1 MFTTMKK
8 FLVLSLLL
16 ISIASFGQDAKEII
30 GKPIKIDNLLVAQHD
45 FREAMQWDDA
55 KSSCKALG
63 IGWRLPTKTELNIL
77 YMNRRKLGKV
87 SDKDGY
93 WTSSA
98 VPSRLWDPK
107 WTAEQIGEGIAWR
120 KYFTSGIQGYVSMS
134 NDKCVVRAVKL
145 L

>member
-1 MFTTMKK
+1 MKK

-16 ISIASFGQDAKEII
+16 IAIASFGQDAKEII
-30 GKPIKIDNLLVAQHD
+30 GKPIVIGNLLVAQHD
-45 FREAMQWDDA
+45 FPEAMNWDDA

-63 IGWRLPTKTELNIL
+63 IGWRLPTKTELNNL
-77 YMNRRKLGKV
+77 YNNRRKLGKV
-87 SDKDGY
+87 SDLEGY

-107 WTAEQIGEGIAWR
+107 WTAEEIGEGIAWR
-120 KYFTSGIQGYVSMS
+120 QYFTSGIQGYASIS
-134 NDKCVVRAVKL
+134 NDKCAVRAIKL